1 MKRRL
6 RRGAAGACALFTT
19 IACTLDAHAAGLYF
33 SDRGVRPLGRGGA
46 FVAGADDGGA
56 VWYNPAGLAD
66 AGTSFLLDASWLN
79 FTSEFTRQSIATTSA
94 GVATTYQFPT
104 VKGTS
109 PVLPIPTVVGTFNF
123 GDAKQYTVALGVF
136 APYTA
141 ITSYPLTITDSS
153 GNPQPSPS
161 RYSLVSLDGSLL
173 VVAGAWFAYK
183 PVKQFQI
190 GVGLEAL
197 VGNFNS
203 SVVFSA
209 CPQDNLICA
218 AEDPK
223 YDAYSQLKVGPIFA
237 PSGNGGITVTPDKHV
252 RIGLSGQL
260 PFSIN
265 APAQVDVRLPN
276 AVEFDNAAQNGTNA
290 HVKFDLPGIFRAGVE
305 VRPIETL
312 RVEAAYV
319 RELWSI
325 HHSIDIIPDNITL
338 TGVTGF
344 PSPYAVSPITIPR
357 NFQDSNSIRLGGE
370 YSFPVSDYVLDV
382 RAGVNYETSAVPAPY
397 LSVLTVDMNKV
408 TTSIGGSIHIGKRW
422 RFDAVYAHVFASN
435 VTVTPQEAAD
445 PRINPVQGNPTSSP
459 NAVNGGTYSASADV
473 LGVGLNYKF

>member
-1 MKRRL
+1 MKRRHARSAL
-6 RRGAAGACALFTT
+6 CAAALLSTVV
-19 IACTLDAHAAGLYF
+19 CELDAHAAGLYF

-66 AGTSFLLDASWLN
+66 AGTSFLFDASWLN

-109 PVLPIPTVVGTFNF
+109 PILPIPTVVGTYNF
-123 GDAKQYTVALGVF
+123 GDKKQYTVAFGIF

-141 ITSYPLTITDSS
+141 ITSYPLTITDAA

-183 PVKQFQI
+183 PVKEFQI

-223 YDAYSQLKVGPIFA
+223 YDAFSQLKVGPIFA
-237 PSGNGGITVTPDKHV
+237 PSGNGGITVTPEKHV
-252 RIGLSGQL
+252 RIAISGQL
-260 PFSIN
+260 PFSVN
-265 APAQVDVRLPN
+265 APAQVNVRLPN
-276 AVEFDNAAQNGTNA
+276 AVEFDNAAQNGTDA
-290 HVKFDLPGIFRAGVE
+290 HVKFDLPGIFRAGIE
-305 VRPIETL
+305 ARPIEKL
-312 RVEAAYV
+312 RVEVAYV
-319 RELWSI
+319 REFWTI
-325 HHSIDIIPDNITL
+325 HHSIDIVPDNITL
-338 TGVTGF
+338 TGITGF
-344 PSPYAVSPITIPR
+344 PSPYAVSPISINR
-357 NFQDSNSIRLGGE
+357 NFQNSNSIRLGGE
-370 YSFPVSDYVLDV
+370 YSFPVSDYLLDARV
-382 RAGVNYETSAVPAPY
+382 GINYETSAIPEAN

-408 TTSIGGSIHIGKRW
+408 TASIGGGIHIGKSW
-422 RFDAVYAHVFASN
+422 RFDAVYAHVFASS
-435 VTVTPQEAAD
+435 VTVTPQEAAES
-445 PRINPVQGNPTSSP
+445 RINPVQGNPVSSP
-459 NAVNGGTYSASADV
+459 TAVNGGTYSATADV

>member
-6 RRGAAGACALFTT
+6 ARRVLCSAAILSTLVVE
-19 IACTLDAHAAGLYF
+19 LDARAAGLYF

-109 PVLPIPTVVGTFNF
+109 PILPIPTVVGTFNF
-123 GDAKQYTVALGVF
+123 GDEKQYTVALGIF

-141 ITSYPLTITDSS
+141 ITSYPLTITDSA

-161 RYSLVSLDGSLL
+161 RYSLISLDGSLL
-173 VVAGAWFAYK
+173 VVAGVWFAYK
-183 PVKQFQI
+183 PVKEFQV

-223 YDAYSQLKVGPIFA
+223 YDAFSQLKVGPIFA
-237 PSGNGGITVTPDKHV
+237 PSGNGGITATPEKHV

-265 APAQVDVRLPN
+265 APAQVNVRLPN
-276 AVEFDNAAQNGTNA
+276 AVEFDNATQNGTDA

-305 VRPIETL
+305 VRPIEKL
-312 RVEAAYV
+312 RVELAYV
-319 RELWSI
+319 REFWTI
-325 HHSIDIIPDNITL
+325 HHSIDIVPDNIQL
-338 TGVTGF
+338 NGITGF
-344 PSPYAVSPITIPR
+344 PSTYTVAPITINR
-357 NFQDSNSIRLGGE
+357 NFQNSNSLRLGGE
-370 YSFPVSDYVLDV
+370 YSFPVSDYLLDARV
-382 RAGVNYETSAVPAPY
+382 GINYETSAIPEAN

-435 VTVTPQEAAD
+435 VTVTPQEAAEN
-445 PRINPVQGNPTSSP
+445 RINPVQGNPVSTPS
-459 NAVNGGTYSASADV
+459 AVNGGTYSASADV